1 MFVKNQYLF
10 FITAITGNCHHG
22 TACNG
27 CNTADIIGHGFCCYN
42 CYGAMKIDVTVDG
55 VHCQCWNF
63 CNAVHFVC
71 HGKIKLLCSFVVF

>member
-1 MFVKNQYLF
+1 MIRMLKLIVFSCLIANVLTVPHRK
-10 FITAITGNCHHG
+10 FILDKPITGNCHHG

-55 VHCQCWNF
+55 VHCQC
-63 CNAVHFVC
+63 
-71 HGKIKLLCSFVVF
+71 